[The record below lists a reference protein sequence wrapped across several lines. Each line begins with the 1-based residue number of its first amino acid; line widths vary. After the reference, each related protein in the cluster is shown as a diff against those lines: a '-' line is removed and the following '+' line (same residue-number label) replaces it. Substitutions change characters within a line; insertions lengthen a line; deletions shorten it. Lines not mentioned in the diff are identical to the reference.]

1 MLTIEGVKR
10 FFGFIKTIDRR
21 IDSKLAQQKKYME
34 IATNI
39 SPAVGNG
46 GCHGANPDKFA
57 YCIGRIQQL
66 EQEIGKDVDMLID
79 CKHLADRVL
88 AQIEDVRYRDIL
100 EMRHIMGM
108 SWAEIGESLHY
119 ENTQIWRLHGRALQV
134 ARNILNDFLENEPEN
149 QAVIAYI
156 CGRME

>member
-10 FFGFIKTIDRR
+10 FFGFCKTIDRR

-39 SPAVGNG
+39 SPSTG
-46 GCHGANPDKFA
+46 GGASRGFNPDKFA
-57 YCIGRIQQL
+57 YCISRIEQL
-66 EQEIGKDVDMLID
+66 EQEIDKDVDMLVD

-88 AQIEDVRYRDIL
+88 TQIEDVRYRDIL

-108 SWAEIGESLHY
+108 SWSEIGESLHY

-134 ARNILNDFLENEPEN
+134 ARNILNSILEQEPESRS
-149 QAVIAYI
+149 VVAYI
-156 CGRME
+156 CGKME